1 MTGRPKDLDP
11 WDRALLDALEEGGD
25 DARLVSLADLAAS
38 SGISEPLLE
47 MLAREGLLLARMDGD
62 QPLFDPRDADTVK
75 AGLALIQAGLPLA
88 ELMGL
93 ARDMDEVMRPMAER
107 AVEIFSRY
115 VRDSVEATASDDAE
129 AAARLVDAFRS
140 MLPATSSLVGGH
152 FRRLLIEGA
161 HRRLTDS

>member
-1 MTGRPKDLDP
+1 MTGRPEDLDP

-25 DARLVSLADLAAS
+25 DARLVSLEDLATS